1 LEATRLTDL
10 SGHLVDEL
18 SGGQRQRVWVATL
31 LAQDTPIMLLDEPTT
46 FLDIAHQ
53 YELMELFRDF
63 HEDGRSLVAVLHDLG
78 QAARYADHLVVMRDG
93 RVVATGPPH
102 EIITAQLIEDVFG
115 LRCLVV
121 PDPVTGTPSV
131 VPLDPRAAP
140 PVPVEP
146 VDLVADRNGR
156 DPTTGG
162 PSMTR
167 RERSAFTGPNRTGE
181 QRLSFQPKLVR
192 RDLTVARVEDITPR
206 YRRIV
211 LTGEV
216 LAEGYPFVRFACND
230 HVKAYFP

>member
-1 LEATRLTDL
+1 RR
-10 SGHLVDEL
+10 SRH
-18 SGGQRQRVWVATL
+18 
-31 LAQDTPIMLLDEPTT
+31 TT
-46 FLDIAHQ
+46 SK
-53 YELMELFRDF
+53 RDWSS
-63 HEDGRSLVAVLHDLG
+63 DVCSSDLG
-78 QAARYADHLVVMRDG
+78 WSS
-93 RVVATGPPH
+93 
-102 EIITAQLIEDVFG
+102 
-115 LRCLVV
+115 
-121 PDPVTGTPSV
+121 PSV

-230 HVKAYFP
+230 HVKAYFPDPRTGHIVA